1 MGIVRFAL
9 KFPHTF
15 YVVAALILFLG
26 VTAAVEM
33 PTDIFPEINIPVVS
47 VIWQYTGLN
56 TTEMEQRFTTYSQY
70 AISSNVNGIK
80 DIEAETVNGISVQ
93 KIYFQPD
100 ANLDLAISQVVAA
113 TNAIRALLP
122 TGTQP
127 PIVVQYSA
135 SAVPVLQISLS
146 SDRLSESQLYDYGIY
161 RLRQMIAPI
170 HGVTLPTPAG
180 GKYRQIMVDIDQT
193 KLLSKGL
200 TPLQVVNAV
209 NAQNLTLPGG
219 DTKIGKT
226 DYTVRTNSMP
236 PTIEALNDIPVTYSN
251 GATVFLRDI
260 GHVRDGNLVQQNI
273 VRADGKK
280 SVLLSIIKNG
290 NASTLTV
297 VNAVKHMLG
306 VARQAAPAGMVIKS
320 LFDQSVFVTSSLFA
334 VLREGAIAAGLTA
347 LMILL
352 FLGSWRPTI
361 VVMISIPLAMLT
373 SLVVLYFL
381 GETIN
386 TMTLGGLALAVGILV
401 DDSTV
406 TIENTYRL
414 LDEEKMPLPRATLH
428 GAAEIAVPTLV
439 STLAISCVFTS
450 VVFLEGPAKY
460 LFTPLGLA
468 VVFAMLASYGLSR
481 TLTPITIGVLLKGQQ
496 HGGPAGN
503 PGSGFFARFHASF
516 ERSFEHLRQGYV
528 GLLTMLVTRRAI
540 VPIVAVLVLALGA
553 VMFTFVGRDFYPAID
568 GGMIQLHVRAPP
580 GTRIEVTEQ
589 IFQKVED
596 KIRQVIPKQDLDLIV
611 DNFGVPARSY
621 NWAFADGTTI
631 AVNDGVIMVSLKDG
645 HPPTADYVRKL
656 REVLP
661 AAFPEDLF
669 YFQPADMATQI
680 LNFGI
685 TAQIDVRT
693 VGYDRVKNLHI
704 AEELR
709 RRIAVIPG
717 VVDAHIQQEV
727 YAPDF
732 YVQIDRARALQFGIT
747 VSDIGN
753 NISTSLSSSE
763 QVQPNFWTDPTNGIP
778 YYIAVQ
784 TPQYLVSS
792 MGDLGNTP
800 VSTGT
805 STPATQPVPGQL
817 GNVATPASVSTTT
830 ALPATLP
837 VPGELSN
844 AATFTRDSVPGS
856 ANQANI
862 QPVYEVY
869 ASTQGRDLGGVATDI
884 DKITTDLKKQLS
896 PGNTLQVTGQID
908 SMNQAFRDMT
918 IGLLFAAVFVYM
930 LMVVNYQ
937 NFGDPFVVILAL
949 PATFCGIVTM
959 LYITGTT
966 LSVPSLMGAIMA
978 VGVASANS
986 ILLVTFAR
994 EQQLAGS
1001 KAFDAAISAGHTRIR
1016 PVLMTATAMIVG
1028 MIPMAIGGPG
1038 EEQNAALARA
1048 VIGGLLFATP
1058 TTLLVVPYLF
1068 AMLRK
1073 GNDGKAAHGVFEEV
1087 PE

>member
-1 MGIVRFAL
+1 LGIVRFAL
-9 KFPHTF
+9 KYPHTF
-15 YVVAALILFLG
+15 YVMAALILFLG

-47 VIWQYTGLN
+47 VIWQYTGLD
-56 TTEMEQRFTTYSQY
+56 TTQMEQRVTTYSQY
-70 AISSNVNGIK
+70 SISSNVNGIR

-100 ANLDLAISQVVAA
+100 VNLDLAISQIVAA
-113 TNAIRALLP
+113 TNSIRALMP
-122 TGTQP
+122 TGIQP
-127 PIVVQYSA
+127 PVVVQYSA
-135 SAVPVLQISLS
+135 SAVPVMQISLS
-146 SDRLSESQLYDYGIY
+146 SDRLSETQLYDYGIY
-161 RLRQMIAPI
+161 RLRQMIAPV

-193 KLLSKGL
+193 KLLAKGL

-219 DTKIGKT
+219 TAKIGET
-226 DYTVRTNSMP
+226 QYTVRTNSMP
-236 PTIEALNDIPVTYSN
+236 PTVEALNDIPVSYTN

-273 VRADGKK
+273 VRANGKH

-297 VNAVKHMLG
+297 VNAVKHVLD
-306 VARQAAPAGMVIKS
+306 VARAAAPPGMSINS
-320 LFDQSVFVTSSLFA
+320 LFDQSVFVTSSVMA

-347 LMILL
+347 AMILL

-414 LDEEKMPLPRATLH
+414 LDEEKMPLPEATLH
-428 GAAEIAVPTLV
+428 GAAGIAMPTLV

-450 VVFLEGPAKY
+450 VIFLEGPAKF

-481 TLTPITIGVLLKGQQ
+481 TLTPIIIGLLLKGQRK
-496 HGGPAGN
+496 GGSPTAARK
-503 PGSGFFARFHASF
+503 SLFARFHAA
-516 ERSFEHLRQGYV
+516 FEHGFEQLRERYAALLRV
-528 GLLTMLVTRRAI
+528 LLTRRSI
-540 VPIVAVLVLALGA
+540 VPILSVIVLALGGTL
-553 VMFTFVGRDFYPAID
+553 FIFVGRDFYPAID

-580 GTRIEVTEQ
+580 GTRIETTEQ
-589 IFQKVED
+589 NFQAVED
-596 KIRQVIPKQDLDLIV
+596 KIRQIIPKKDLDLIV
-611 DNFGVPARSY
+611 DNIGVPARSY

-631 AVNDGVIMVSLKDG
+631 AVNDGVIMVALKEG
-645 HPPTADYVRKL
+645 HAPTADYVGKL
-656 REVLP
+656 RKDLP
-661 AAFPEDLF
+661 AAFPDDLF
-669 YFQPADMATQI
+669 YFQPADMTTQI
-680 LNFGI
+680 LNFGL
-685 TAQIDVRT
+685 TAQINVRT
-693 VGYDRVKNLHI
+693 VGYDRAKNLRV

-709 RRIAVIPG
+709 RRIAAVPG
-717 VVDAHIQQEV
+717 IADAHLQQEV
-727 YAPDF
+727 YAPDL
-732 YVQIDRARALQFGIT
+732 YVQIDRARALQLGVT
-747 VSDIGN
+747 TSDIGTN
-753 NISTSLSSSE
+753 LGTSLSSSE
-763 QVQPNFWTDPTNGIP
+763 QVSPNFWTDPTNGIP

-784 TPQYLVSS
+784 TPEYQVSS
-792 MGDLGNTP
+792 LNDLANTP
-800 VSTGT
+800 VGTGT
-805 STPATQPVPGQL
+805 APPTAQL
-817 GNVATPASVSTTT
+817 I
-830 ALPATLP
+830 
-837 VPGELSN
+837 PGELRN
-844 AATFTRDSVPGS
+844 MATVTRDSVPGS

-869 ASTQGRDLGGVATDI
+869 ASTQGRDLGSIAADI
-884 DKITTDLKKQLS
+884 DKITTELKKQLS
-896 PGNTLQVTGQID
+896 PGNTIEVTGQIQ
-908 SMNQAFRDMT
+908 SMNDAFRDMG
-918 IGLLFAAVFVYM
+918 IGLLFAAVFVYL

-959 LYITGTT
+959 LYITNTT

-994 EQQLAGS
+994 EQQLAGM
-1001 KAFDAAISAGHTRIR
+1001 KATDAAISAGHTRIR
-1016 PVLMTATAMIVG
+1016 PVLMTAAAMIVG

-1048 VIGGLLFATP
+1048 VIGGLSFATP

-1068 AMLRK
+1068 ALLRRR
-1073 GNDGKAAHGVFEEV
+1073 NDGKEAHGVFAEI

>member
-496 HGGPAGN
+496 HGGSAGN

-516 ERSFEHLRQGYV
+516 ERGFEHLRQGYV

-645 HPPTADYVRKL
+645 HAPTADYVRKL